1 MSTLDQFESVFNAA
15 AKDAFTPQY
24 IRIKRVLIIQDL
36 PEALQDDLLYLVKGF
51 LSVLEQNTEVEWKL
65 FGSTESSKM
74 HDMLEA
80 VESNR
85 PDLIV
90 TYRHLHCDAVDWAYG
105 LGTHIDVLTQ
115 ATTTPVLILPNLDRN
130 NLSNHSLKKTK
141 QVMAVTDHLAGDHSL
156 VSYSALFTQTGGT
169 LFLAHVEDKAV
180 FDRYISAI
188 SKIPDLDTET
198 ASEQIKARLLKDP
211 NDYVESC
218 KDNLAETFPTIN
230 IEHWVQLGCR
240 MSDYRNLID
249 KHEIDLLVMYTK
261 DDEQLAMHGVAY
273 PLAVELRTTP
283 LLML

>member
-15 AKDAFTPQY
+15 AKDAFTPQS
-24 IRIKRVLIIQDL
+24 IKIKRVLIIQDL
-36 PEALQDDLLYLVKGF
+36 PETLQDDYLYLVKGF
-51 LSVLEQNTEVEWKL
+51 LAVLEHNTEVEWKV

-74 HDMLEA
+74 HILLEA
-80 VESNR
+80 VENNR

-90 TYRHLHCDAVDWAYG
+90 TYRHLHCDAVDWHYG

-115 ATTTPVLILPNLDRN
+115 ATTTPVLILPNPDRK
-130 NLSNHSLKKTK
+130 NLADHSLNKTNK
-141 QVMAVTDHLAGDHSL
+141 VMAVTDHLAGDHSL
-156 VSYSALFTQTGGT
+156 VSYASLFTQTGGT

-180 FDRYISAI
+180 FDRYISAV

-218 KDNLAETFPTIN
+218 RKNLAETFPTIN
-230 IEHWVQLGCR
+230 IEHWVRLGCR

-249 KHEIDLLVMYTK
+249 KNEIDLLVMYTK

>member
-15 AKDAFTPQY
+15 AKDAFTPQN
-24 IRIKRVLIIQDL
+24 IKIKRVLIIQDL

-51 LSVLEQNTEVEWKL
+51 LSVLEKNTEVEWKL
-65 FGSTESSKM
+65 FGRTEQSKI

-80 VESNR
+80 VENNR

-130 NLSNHSLKKTK
+130 NLNNNSLKNTK

-156 VSYSALFTQTGGT
+156 VNYSALFTQTGGT
-169 LFLAHVEDKAV
+169 LFLAHIEDKAV
-180 FDRYISAI
+180 FDRYISAV

-211 NDYVESC
+211 SDYVESC
-218 KDNLAETFPTIN
+218 RKNLTETFPTIN
-230 IEHWVQLGCR
+230 IEHCIGLGCR

-249 KHEIDLLVMYTK
+249 EHEIDLLVMYTK
-261 DDEQLAMHGVAY
+261 DDDQLAMHGVAY